1 MDLYE
6 NSTYSRD
13 LRERLRSVSPGVWWG
28 LQVRCGWER
37 PLEHFEE
44 ETGGP
49 FAVVARLIFR

>member
-6 NSTYSRD
+6 KSTYPRD
-13 LRERLRSVSPGVWWG
+13 PRERLRATSPGVWLG

-37 PLEHFEE
+37 CMGHFE

-49 FAVVARLIFR
+49 FAMVARMIFR

>member
-6 NSTYSRD
+6 NSTYPRD
-13 LRERLRSVSPGVWWG
+13 PRERLRTASPGVWLG

-37 PLEHFEE
+37 CMGHFEE

-49 FAVVARLIFR
+49 FAMVARLIFR